1 MRNEEQEA
9 VRAYVDY
16 FQAFQELKP
25 DAVVSRL
32 NVPCIFLSP
41 QGAIAMSSA
50 EAIDALMRQLMQ
62 GLKQQGFGRSEISDL
77 RAQQVSDSV
86 VFVDIRGIRYHT
98 DGSILERFATTNTL
112 RKTDAGWKIVQIAM
126 HDVDVVLELKPVE
139 LSNGQPA
146 IQPQP

>member
-50 EAIDALMRQLMQ
+50 EAIDALMQQLMQ
-62 GLKQQGFGRSEISDL
+62 GLKQQGFGRSEITDL

-86 VFVDIRGIRYHT
+86 AFVDIRGIRYHT

-126 HDVDVVLELKPVE
+126 HDVDVVLELKLVE

-146 IQPQP
+146 IQSQA